1 MARLFARPLH
11 PRGDILARITTPDAL
26 RSQPATTPA
35 HGWPIGPWRSL
46 GWAAAI
52 TLLLIVTVDLPVV
65 RLMAMLDPEM
75 RRWLGA
81 LTLLGDSAWYLWP
94 LGIAAIGLAAL
105 APRVGGG
112 RGETAIRSLAALCLF
127 VFAAVAL
134 AGLIAVLLK
143 YGIGRARPR
152 LLDEVGP
159 IAFAPFSFDARY
171 ASLPSGHANTLFA
184 LATALGFLAPRW
196 RPLLWAWAGWL
207 AFTRVIIGSHHVSDV
222 FLGAWLGI
230 MVTYGVRAW
239 FAERRILF
247 APCPDGRIRLRGRR
261 LWRWL
266 FRHVFAAGID
276 ALLRRRRESTVP
288 AAPRPR
294 LLETLPA
301 APVRGELVAPRTDA
315 KGEECPAV
323 SVLVPVKDEA
333 ANILP
338 LLEEIHA
345 ALAGEPGFEVIYVDD
360 GSSDGTTEQLVAA
373 RARFAGLR
381 CLRHDRSCG
390 QSAALHTA
398 LLAARSPIV
407 VTIDGDGQN
416 DPADI
421 PALLAL
427 LRDPAAPAHLGMVA
441 GQRRRRQDTGLRRL
455 ASRVANRVRQAA
467 LRDRSEDT
475 GCGLKAV
482 RRELFLALPYFD
494 HLHRFLPALVLRE
507 GYSVRYV
514 DVNHRQRSRGRSKYG
529 IHDRLWVGL
538 IDLLGVMWLQRRRRR
553 PGEIVEL

>member
-1 MARLFARPLH
+1 VL
-11 PRGDILARITTPDAL
+11 
-26 RSQPATTPA
+26 
-35 HGWPIGPWRSL
+35 
-46 GWAAAI
+46 WAAAI
-52 TLLLIVTVDLPVV
+52 TLLLIVTIDLPVV
-65 RLMAMLDPEM
+65 RLMAMLDPEL

-81 LTLLGDSAWYLWP
+81 LTRLGDSAWYLWP
-94 LGIAAIGLAAL
+94 LGIAALGLAAL

-127 VFAAVAL
+127 VFTAVAL
-134 AGLIAVLLK
+134 AGLVAVLLK
-143 YGIGRARPR
+143 YGIGRARPK

-159 IAFAPFSFDARY
+159 LAFAPFSFAADY

-196 RPLLWAWAGWL
+196 RPLLWAWAAWL

-230 MVTYGVRAW
+230 IVTYGVRSW

-247 APCPDGRIRLRGRR
+247 VAHPDGRIRLRGRR

-266 FRHVFAAGID
+266 LRHTLAAAAG
-276 ALLRRRRESTVP
+276 ALLQRDRDRASLQP
-288 AAPRPR
+288 PAPRAP
-294 LLETLPA
+294 LLEVLPA
-301 APVRGELVAPRTDA
+301 GRTAAVASGRGE
-315 KGEECPAV
+315 GEGGAAI

-338 LLEEIHA
+338 LIEEIHV
-345 ALAGEPGFEVIYVDD
+345 ALAGEPAFEVIYVDD
-360 GSSDGTTEQLVAA
+360 GSSDGTWEQLVEA
-373 RARFAGLR
+373 RARFARLR

-398 LLAARSPIV
+398 LWAARSPIV

-421 PALLAL
+421 PRLLAL
-427 LRDPAAPAHLGMVA
+427 LRDPAAPAHLAMVA
-441 GQRRRRQDTGLRRL
+441 GQRRRRQDTGLRRF
-455 ASRVANRVRQAA
+455 ASRVANGVRQTA
-467 LRDRSEDT
+467 LGDRSEDT

-482 RRELFLALPYFD
+482 RREVFMALPYFD

-507 GYSVRYV
+507 GHSVRYV
-514 DVNHRQRSRGRSKYG
+514 DVGHRQRTRGRSKYG

-538 IDLLGVMWLQRRRRR
+538 VDLLGVMWLQRRRRR
-553 PGEIVEL
+553 PGQIVEM

>member
-1 MARLFARPLH
+1 
-11 PRGDILARITTPDAL
+11 LARITTSDGL
-26 RSQPATTPA
+26 RGGPATTAPL
-35 HGWPIGPWRSL
+35 GWPIEPWRSL
-46 GWAAAI
+46 VWAVAI
-52 TLLLIVTVDLPVV
+52 TLLLIVTIDLPAA
-65 RLMAMLDPEM
+65 RLMAMLDPEL

-81 LTLLGDSAWYLWP
+81 LTQLGDSAWYLWP

-127 VFAAVAL
+127 VFAAVAV

-159 IAFAPFSFDARY
+159 IAFAPFAFDARY

-230 MVTYGVRAW
+230 LVTYGVRGW

-266 FRHVFAAGID
+266 FRHVLAAGTD
-276 ALLRRRRESTVP
+276 ALLQRRRESTLP
-288 AAPRPR
+288 AAPRPQ
-294 LLETLPA
+294 LIETLPA
-301 APVRGELVAPRTDA
+301 SPVRGEVEVPRGHTE
-315 KGEECPAV
+315 GEGCPAV

-338 LLEEIHA
+338 LIEEIHA
-345 ALAGEPGFEVIYVDD
+345 ALAGEPAFEVIYVDD
-360 GSSDGTTEQLVAA
+360 GSSDGTAEQLAAA
-373 RARFAGLR
+373 RSRFPQLR

-390 QSAALHTA
+390 QSAALRTA

-427 LRDPAAPAHLGMVA
+427 LCDPAAPAHLGMVA
-441 GQRRRRQDTGLRRL
+441 GQRRRRRDTGLRRL

-475 GCGLKAV
+475 GCGLKAL
-482 RRELFLALPYFD
+482 RRVVFVALPYFD

-538 IDLLGVMWLQRRRRR
+538 VDLLGVMWLQRRRRR
-553 PGEIVEL
+553 PGQIIEM